1 MKKLSKGEKRKI
13 SLLIPLFNEE
23 ESLPILYREL
33 RETLEVLGIDYEIIF
48 VDDGSTDRSFFV
60 LERIHQEDNKVKVIQ
75 LRKNF
80 GKSAAMA
87 AGLAIVRGELIIT
100 LDADLQDNPEEI
112 PHFIEKMREGY
123 DLICGW
129 RVDRF
134 DPFFKRWSS
143 RVFNFTTSFFTN
155 VRLHDFNC
163 GFKAFRSEVAKEIK
177 IYGELHRY
185 IPVFASW
192 RGFKVGELKVRHRPR
207 RFGKSKFGVER
218 FFRGF
223 WDFLTVFFLTKYMR
237 RPLHFFG
244 PVGLLAFL
252 LGLIV
257 NLYLSILWFS
267 GTPIGGRPL
276 LILGV
281 LLMIL
286 GIQSISIGLLGEMI
300 TSKYHQDESNFPVRR
315 KLDKEPDNSPG

>member
-13 SLLIPLFNEE
+13 SVLIPLFNEE

-33 RETLEVLGIDYEIIF
+33 REVLGVLEIDYEIIF
-48 VDDGSTDRSFFV
+48 VDDGSTDKSFFV
-60 LERIHQEDNKVKVIQ
+60 LERIYQEDSKVKIVQ

-80 GKSAAMA
+80 GKSAALA
-87 AGLAIVRGELIIT
+87 AGLAIAKGDLIIT

-112 PHFIEKMREGY
+112 PHFIEKMKEGY

-143 RVFNFTTSFFTN
+143 RIFNFTTSFFTN
-155 VRLHDFNC
+155 IRLHDFNC

-207 RFGKSKFGVER
+207 RFSKSKFGAER
-218 FFRGF
+218 FLRGF
-223 WDFLTVFFLTKYMR
+223 WDFLTVFFLTKYTR

-252 LGLIV
+252 LGLII

-286 GIQSISIGLLGEMI
+286 GIQSISMGLLGEMI
-300 TSKYHQDESNFPVRR
+300 TSRYHQDESNFPVRR
-315 KLDKEPDNSPG
+315 KLDKERDNSQE

>member
-23 ESLPILYREL
+23 ESLPVLYREL
-33 RETLEVLGIDYEIIF
+33 RETLKVLGIDYEIIF

-60 LERIHQEDNKVKVIQ
+60 LERIHQKNNNVKVIQ

-80 GKSAAMA
+80 GKSAALA
-87 AGLAIVRGELIIT
+87 AGLAIAKGELIIT

-112 PHFIEKMREGY
+112 PHFIEKMRGGY

-252 LGLIV
+252 LGLII

-286 GIQSISIGLLGEMI
+286 GIQSVSIGLLGEMI
-300 TSKYHQDESNFPVRR
+300 TSRYHQDESNFPVRR
-315 KLDKEPDNSPG
+315 KLDKERDNSPG

>member
-13 SLLIPLFNEE
+13 SVLIPLFNEE

-33 RETLEVLGIDYEIIF
+33 REILGVLGIDYEIIF
-48 VDDGSTDRSFFV
+48 VDDGSTDKSFFV
-60 LERIHQEDNKVKVIQ
+60 LERIYQKDNKVKVIQ

-80 GKSAAMA
+80 GKSAALA
-87 AGLAIVRGELIIT
+87 AGLAIVEGELIIT

-143 RVFNFTTSFFTN
+143 HVFNFTTSFFTN
-155 VRLHDFNC
+155 IRLHDFNC

-185 IPVFASW
+185 IPVFAFW

-207 RFGKSKFGVER
+207 RFGKSKFGAER
-218 FFRGF
+218 FLRGF

-252 LGLIV
+252 LGLII

-267 GTPIGGRPL
+267 GIPIGGRPL

-286 GIQSISIGLLGEMI
+286 GIQSISMGLLGEMI
-300 TSKYHQDESNFPVRR
+300 TSRYHQDESNFPVRR
-315 KLDKEPDNSPG
+315 KLDKERDNSPG

>member
-13 SLLIPLFNEE
+13 SVLIPLFNEE

-33 RETLEVLGIDYEIIF
+33 REILGVLGIDYEIIF
-48 VDDGSTDRSFFV
+48 VDDGSTDKSFFV
-60 LERIHQEDNKVKVIQ
+60 LERIYQKDNKVKVIQ

-80 GKSAAMA
+80 GKSAALA
-87 AGLAIVRGELIIT
+87 AGLAIVEGELIIT

-155 VRLHDFNC
+155 IRLHDFNC

-192 RGFKVGELKVRHRPR
+192 RGFRVGELKVRHRPR
-207 RFGKSKFGVER
+207 RFGKSKFGAER
-218 FFRGF
+218 FLRGF

-252 LGLIV
+252 LGLII

-286 GIQSISIGLLGEMI
+286 GIQSISMGLLGEMI
-300 TSKYHQDESNFPVRR
+300 TSRYHQDESNFPVRR
-315 KLDKEPDNSPG
+315 KLDKE

>member
-13 SLLIPLFNEE
+13 SVLIPLFNEE

-33 RETLEVLGIDYEIIF
+33 REILGVLGIDYEIIF
-48 VDDGSTDRSFFV
+48 VDDGSTDKSFFV
-60 LERIHQEDNKVKVIQ
+60 LERIYQKDNKVKVIQ

-80 GKSAAMA
+80 GKSAALA
-87 AGLAIVRGELIIT
+87 AGLAIVEGELIIT

-155 VRLHDFNC
+155 IRLHDFNC

-192 RGFKVGELKVRHRPR
+192 RGFRVGELKVRHRPR
-207 RFGKSKFGVER
+207 RFGKSKFGAER
-218 FFRGF
+218 FLRGF

-252 LGLIV
+252 LGLII

-286 GIQSISIGLLGEMI
+286 GIQSISMGLLGEMI
-300 TSKYHQDESNFPVRR
+300 TSRYHQDESNFPVRR
-315 KLDKEPDNSPG
+315 KLDKERDNSPG

>member
-60 LERIHQEDNKVKVIQ
+60 LERIHQEDNNVKVIQ

>member
-48 VDDGSTDRSFFV
+48 VDDGSTDKSFLV
-60 LERIHQEDNKVKVIQ
+60 LERIHQEDNNVKVIQ

-112 PHFIEKMREGY
+112 PHFIEKMKEGY

-192 RGFKVGELKVRHRPR
+192 RGFKVGELEVRHRPR

-252 LGLIV
+252 LGLII
-257 NLYLSILWFS
+257 NLYLSLLWFS
-267 GTPIGGRPL
+267 GTPIGSRPL

-300 TSKYHQDESNFPVRR
+300 TSRYHQDESNFPIRR
-315 KLDKEPDNSPG
+315 RLDKERNNSPG